1 MIRRLALTAGFAIL
15 GAVAFAPNAHAQT
28 ADADAQPQTATE
40 SETVPFS
47 GTVGSTCTFT
57 NTQRGILEA
66 SGTNSSGA
74 SPTYVTANV
83 GVFSQGNGTAG
94 QTTVN
99 CSGGGSLTVAQPNP
113 INVPSGF
120 NPSVTQAIVAVTTDT
135 APYTSSPGSRFDPGS
150 WSQVQAALT
159 IPTGQDVPLQ
169 VGMIA
174 GEKFGSVIPSGM
186 YEYEVTLT
194 ATPN

>member
-15 GAVAFAPNAHAQT
+15 GAVAFAPNVQAQT
-28 ADADAQPQTATE
+28 ATA

-47 GTVGSTCTFT
+47 GTVGSACTFT
-57 NTQRGILEA
+57 NTQPGTLEA
-66 SGTNSSGA
+66 PGDT
-74 SPTYVTANV
+74 PTFIAGNV
-83 GVFSQGNGTAG
+83 GVFSEGNGTAG

-113 INVPSGF
+113 INVPPGF
-120 NPSVTQAIVAVTTDT
+120 NPAVMQAIVATETDVS
-135 APYTSSPGSRFDPGS
+135 PYLSSPGARFDGGS
-150 WSQVQAALT
+150 WSQVTPTLT
-159 IPTGQDVPLQ
+159 IPTGEDLALQ
-169 VGMIA
+169 VAMVA
-174 GEKFGSVIPSGM
+174 GERNGPVIPSGM

>member
-15 GAVAFAPNAHAQT
+15 GAVAFAPNVQAQT
-28 ADADAQPQTATE
+28 ADAQPQTATA

-47 GTVGSTCTFT
+47 GTVGSACTFT
-57 NTQRGILEA
+57 NTQPGTLEA
-66 SGTNSSGA
+66 PGA
-74 SPTYVTANV
+74 TPTFIAGNV
-83 GVFSQGNGTAG
+83 GVFSEGNGTAG

-113 INVPSGF
+113 INVPPGF
-120 NPSVTQAIVAVTTDT
+120 NPAVTQAIIAVTTDT
-135 APYTSSPGSRFDPGS
+135 APYTSSPGPRFDGGS
-150 WSQVQAALT
+150 WSQVQASLT
-159 IPTGQDVPLQ
+159 IPTGQDLPLQ

-174 GEKFGSVIPSGM
+174 GERNGSVIPSGI